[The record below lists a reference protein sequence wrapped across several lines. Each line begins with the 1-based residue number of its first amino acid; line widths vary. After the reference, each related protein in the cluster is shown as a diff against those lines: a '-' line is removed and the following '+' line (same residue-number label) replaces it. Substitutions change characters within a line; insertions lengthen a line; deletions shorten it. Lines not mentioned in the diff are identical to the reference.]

1 MLLGLTITS
10 LVILMSY
17 TVAVCIKF
25 GIPTTLSESYYFIY
39 KKYLFTLVLW
49 LSGFLLLPPIMEMT
63 GGDTQIIPFLSI
75 IGIMIVGAA
84 PKYKEQERTL
94 HIIGATMAGFFSQLW
109 IILYAYP
116 WTLLTWAILITWAI
130 GILIESKL
138 VEWSEELDK
147 RKWFFWAEMLAFI
160 NLYLNIIFKVL

>member
-39 KKYLFTLVLW
+39 KKYLFTLVMW

-84 PKYKEQERTL
+84 PRYKEQERTL

-116 WTLLTWAILITWAI
+116 WTLLTWAILIIWAI

-160 NLYLNIIFKVL
+160 NLYLNIIFKAL

>member
-39 KKYLFTLVLW
+39 KKYLFTLVMW
-49 LSGFLLLPPIMEMT
+49 LSGFLLLPPIIEMT

-75 IGIMIVGAA
+75 VGIMIVGAA

-116 WTLLTWAILITWAI
+116 WTLLTWAILIIWAI

-160 NLYLNIIFKVL
+160 NLYLNIIFKAL

>member
-39 KKYLFTLVLW
+39 KKYLFTLVMW

-84 PKYKEQERTL
+84 PRYKKQERTL
-94 HIIGATMAGFFSQLW
+94 HIMGATMAGFFSHLW

-116 WTLLTWAILITWAI
+116 WTLLTWAILIIWAI

-160 NLYLNIIFKVL
+160 NLYLNIIFKAL

>member
-39 KKYLFTLVLW
+39 KKYLFTLVMW
-49 LSGFLLLPPIMEMT
+49 LAGFLILPPIMEMT

-75 IGIMIVGAA
+75 IGIVIVGAA
-84 PKYKEQERTL
+84 PRYKEQERTL
-94 HIIGATMAGFFSQLW
+94 HIVGATMAGFFSQLW

-116 WTLLTWAILITWAI
+116 WTLLTWAILIIWAI

-160 NLYLNIIFKVL
+160 NLYLNIIFKAL

>member
-39 KKYLFTLVLW
+39 KKYLFTLVMW

-75 IGIMIVGAA
+75 VGIMIVGAA

-116 WTLLTWAILITWAI
+116 WTLLTWAILIIWAI

-138 VEWSEELDK
+138 VKWSEELDK
-147 RKWFFWAEMLAFI
+147 RKWFFWAEILAFI
-160 NLYLNIIFKVL
+160 NLYLNIIFKAL

>member
-39 KKYLFTLVLW
+39 KKYLFTLVMW

-84 PKYKEQERTL
+84 PRYKEQERTL
-94 HIIGATMAGFFSQLW
+94 HIVGATMAGFFSQLW

-116 WTLLTWAILITWAI
+116 WTLLTWAILIIWAI

-138 VEWSEELDK
+138 MEWSEELDK

-160 NLYLNIIFKVL
+160 NLYLNIIFKAL

>member
-49 LSGFLLLPPIMEMT
+49 LSGFLILPPIMEMT
-63 GGDTQIIPFLSI
+63 GGNTQIIPFLSI

-84 PKYKEQERTL
+84 PRYKEQERTL

-116 WTLLTWAILITWAI
+116 WTLLTWAILIIWAI

>member
-39 KKYLFTLVLW
+39 KKYLFTLVMW
-49 LSGFLLLPPIMEMT
+49 LSGFLLLPPIMKMT

-84 PKYKEQERTL
+84 PRYKEQERTL

-116 WTLLTWAILITWAI
+116 WTLLTWFILIIWAI

-138 VEWSEELDK
+138 VKWSEELDK

-160 NLYLNIIFKVL
+160 NLYLNIIFKAL

>member
-39 KKYLFTLVLW
+39 KKYLFTLVMW
-49 LSGFLLLPPIMEMT
+49 LSGFLILPPIMEMT
-63 GGDTQIIPFLSI
+63 GGNTQIIPFLSI

-84 PKYKEQERTL
+84 PRYKEQERTL

-116 WTLLTWAILITWAI
+116 WTLLTWAILIIWAI

-138 VEWSEELDK
+138 MEWSEELDK

-160 NLYLNIIFKVL
+160 NLYLNIIFKAL

>member
-116 WTLLTWAILITWAI
+116 WTLLTWAILIIWAI

-138 VEWSEELDK
+138 MEWSEELDK

-160 NLYLNIIFKVL
+160 NLYLNIIFKAL

>member
-39 KKYLFTLVLW
+39 KKYLFTLVMW
-49 LSGFLLLPPIMEMT
+49 LSGFLILPPIMEMT

-84 PKYKEQERTL
+84 PRYKEQERTL

-116 WTLLTWAILITWAI
+116 WTLLTWAILIIWAI

-138 VEWSEELDK
+138 MEWSEELDK

-160 NLYLNIIFKVL
+160 NLYLNIIFKAL

>member
-39 KKYLFTLVLW
+39 KKYLFTLVMW

-94 HIIGATMAGFFSQLW
+94 HIVGATMAGFFSQLW
-109 IILYAYP
+109 IILYSYP
-116 WTLLTWAILITWAI
+116 WTLLTWAILIIWAI

-160 NLYLNIIFKVL
+160 NLYLNIIFKAL

>member
-39 KKYLFTLVLW
+39 KKYLFTLVMW
-49 LSGFLLLPPIMEMT
+49 LSGFLILPPIMEMT
-63 GGDTQIIPFLSI
+63 GGNTQIIPFLSI

-84 PKYKEQERTL
+84 PRYKEQERTL
-94 HIIGATMAGFFSQLW
+94 HIMGATMAGFFSQLW

-116 WTLLTWAILITWAI
+116 WTLLTWFILIIWAI

-147 RKWFFWAEMLAFI
+147 RKWFFWAEMLAFV
-160 NLYLNIIFKVL
+160 NLYLNIIFKAL

>member
-39 KKYLFTLVLW
+39 KKYLFTLVMW
-49 LSGFLLLPPIMEMT
+49 LSGFLILPPIMEMT

-75 IGIMIVGAA
+75 VGIMIVGAA
-84 PKYKEQERTL
+84 PRYKEQERTL
-94 HIIGATMAGFFSQLW
+94 HIMGATMAGFFSQLW

-116 WTLLTWAILITWAI
+116 WTLLTWAILIIWAI

-160 NLYLNIIFKVL
+160 NLYLNIIFKAL

>member
-39 KKYLFTLVLW
+39 KKYLFTLVMW
-49 LSGFLLLPPIMEMT
+49 LSGFLILPPIMEMT

-84 PKYKEQERTL
+84 PRYKEQERTL

-116 WTLLTWAILITWAI
+116 WTLLTWAILIIWAI

-160 NLYLNIIFKVL
+160 NLYLNIIFKAL

>member
-160 NLYLNIIFKVL
+160 NLFLNIIFKAL

>member
-39 KKYLFTLVLW
+39 KKYLFTLVMW
-49 LSGFLLLPPIMEMT
+49 LAGFLILPPIMEMT

-84 PKYKEQERTL
+84 PRYKEQERTL
-94 HIIGATMAGFFSQLW
+94 HIVGATMAGFFSQLW

-116 WTLLTWAILITWAI
+116 WTLLTWAILIIWAI

-160 NLYLNIIFKVL
+160 NLYLNIIFKIL

>member
-39 KKYLFTLVLW
+39 KKYLFTLVMW

-75 IGIMIVGAA
+75 IGIMTVGAA
-84 PKYKEQERTL
+84 PRYKEQERTL
-94 HIIGATMAGFFSQLW
+94 HIMGATMAGFFSQLW

-116 WTLLTWAILITWAI
+116 WTLLTWAILIIWAI

-138 VEWSEELDK
+138 MEWSEELDK

-160 NLYLNIIFKVL
+160 NLYLNIIFKAL

>member
-49 LSGFLLLPPIMEMT
+49 LSGFLILPPIMEMT

-116 WTLLTWAILITWAI
+116 WTLLTWAILIIWAI

-160 NLYLNIIFKVL
+160 NLYLNIIFKTL

>member
-39 KKYLFTLVLW
+39 KKYLFTLVMW

-63 GGDTQIIPFLSI
+63 GRDTQIIPFLSI

-84 PKYKEQERTL
+84 PRYKEQERTL
-94 HIIGATMAGFFSQLW
+94 HITGATMAGFFSQLW

-116 WTLLTWAILITWAI
+116 WTLLTWSILIIWAI

-160 NLYLNIIFKVL
+160 NLYLNIIFKAL

>member
-116 WTLLTWAILITWAI
+116 WTLLTWFILIIWAI

-138 VEWSEELDK
+138 VKWSEELDK

-160 NLYLNIIFKVL
+160 NLFLNIIFKVL

>member
-49 LSGFLLLPPIMEMT
+49 LSGFLILPPIMEMT

-84 PKYKEQERTL
+84 PRYKEQERTL

-109 IILYAYP
+109 IILYAYS
-116 WTLLTWAILITWAI
+116 WTLLTWFILIIWAI

-138 VEWSEELDK
+138 VKWSEELDK

-160 NLYLNIIFKVL
+160 NLYLNIIFKAL

>member
-39 KKYLFTLVLW
+39 KKYLFTLVMW
-49 LSGFLLLPPIMEMT
+49 LSGFLILPPIMEMT

-116 WTLLTWAILITWAI
+116 WTLLTWFILIIWAI

-138 VEWSEELDK
+138 VKWSEELDK

-160 NLYLNIIFKVL
+160 NLYLNIIFKAL

>member
-39 KKYLFTLVLW
+39 KKYLFTLVMW
-49 LSGFLLLPPIMEMT
+49 LAGFLILPPIMEMT

-84 PKYKEQERTL
+84 PRYKEQERTL
-94 HIIGATMAGFFSQLW
+94 HIVGATMAGFFSQLW

-116 WTLLTWAILITWAI
+116 WTLLTWAILIIWAI

-160 NLYLNIIFKVL
+160 NLYLNIIFKTL

>member
-49 LSGFLLLPPIMEMT
+49 LSGFLILPPIMEMT

-116 WTLLTWAILITWAI
+116 WTLLTWTILIIWAI

-138 VEWSEELDK
+138 MEWSEELDK

-160 NLYLNIIFKVL
+160 NLYLNIIFKAL

>member
-39 KKYLFTLVLW
+39 KKYLFTLVMW
-49 LSGFLLLPPIMEMT
+49 LSGFFLLPPIMEMT

-75 IGIMIVGAA
+75 VGIMIVGAA

-116 WTLLTWAILITWAI
+116 WTLLTWFILIIWAI

-138 VEWSEELDK
+138 VKWSEELDK

>member
-116 WTLLTWAILITWAI
+116 WTLLTWAILIIWAI

-160 NLYLNIIFKVL
+160 NLYLNIIFKAV

>member
-39 KKYLFTLVLW
+39 KKYLFTLVMW
-49 LSGFLLLPPIMEMT
+49 LSGFLLLPLIMEMT

-116 WTLLTWAILITWAI
+116 WTLLTWFILIIWAI

-138 VEWSEELDK
+138 VKWSEELDK

>member
-39 KKYLFTLVLW
+39 KKYLFTLVMW

-84 PKYKEQERTL
+84 PRYKEQERTL
-94 HIIGATMAGFFSQLW
+94 HIMGATMAGFFSQLW

-116 WTLLTWAILITWAI
+116 WTLLTWAILIIWAI

-160 NLYLNIIFKVL
+160 NLYLNIIFKAL

>member
-116 WTLLTWAILITWAI
+116 WTLLTWAILIIWAI

-138 VEWSEELDK
+138 VKWSEELDK

>member
-63 GGDTQIIPFLSI
+63 GGDTQIIPFLSV

-116 WTLLTWAILITWAI
+116 WTLLTWFILIIWAI

-138 VEWSEELDK
+138 VKWSEELDK

-160 NLYLNIIFKVL
+160 NLYLNIIFKAL

>member
-116 WTLLTWAILITWAI
+116 WTLLTWFILIIWAI

-138 VEWSEELDK
+138 VKWSEELDK

>member
-39 KKYLFTLVLW
+39 EKYLFTLVMW

-84 PKYKEQERTL
+84 PRYKEQERTL
-94 HIIGATMAGFFSQLW
+94 HIVGATMAGFFSQLW

-116 WTLLTWAILITWAI
+116 WTLLTWAILIIWAI

-138 VEWSEELDK
+138 MEWSEELDK

-160 NLYLNIIFKVL
+160 NLYLNIIFKAL

>member
-84 PKYKEQERTL
+84 PRYKEQERTL
-94 HIIGATMAGFFSQLW
+94 HIVGATMAGFFSQLW

-116 WTLLTWAILITWAI
+116 WTLLTWAILIIWAI

-160 NLYLNIIFKVL
+160 NLYLNIIFKAL

>member
-39 KKYLFTLVLW
+39 KKYLFTLVMW

-75 IGIMIVGAA
+75 VGIMIVGAA

-116 WTLLTWAILITWAI
+116 WTLLTWAILIIWAI

-160 NLYLNIIFKVL
+160 NLYLNIIFKAL

>member
-75 IGIMIVGAA
+75 VGIMIVGAA

-116 WTLLTWAILITWAI
+116 WTLLTWAILIIWAI

-138 VEWSEELDK
+138 VKWSEELDK

>member
-39 KKYLFTLVLW
+39 RKYLFTLVMW
-49 LSGFLLLPPIMEMT
+49 LSGFLILPPIMEMT
-63 GGDTQIIPFLSI
+63 GGNTQIIPFLSI

-116 WTLLTWAILITWAI
+116 WTLLTWAILIIWAI

-138 VEWSEELDK
+138 MEWSEELDK

-160 NLYLNIIFKVL
+160 NLYLNIIFKAL

>member
-116 WTLLTWAILITWAI
+116 WILLTWAILITWAI

-160 NLYLNIIFKVL
+160 NLFLNIIFKVL

>member
-39 KKYLFTLVLW
+39 KKYLFTLVMW

-63 GGDTQIIPFLSI
+63 GGNTQIIPFLSI

-84 PKYKEQERTL
+84 PRYKEQERTL
-94 HIIGATMAGFFSQLW
+94 HIMGATMAGFFSQLW

-116 WTLLTWAILITWAI
+116 WTLLTWFILIIWAI

-138 VEWSEELDK
+138 VERSEELDK

-160 NLYLNIIFKVL
+160 NLYLNIIFKAL